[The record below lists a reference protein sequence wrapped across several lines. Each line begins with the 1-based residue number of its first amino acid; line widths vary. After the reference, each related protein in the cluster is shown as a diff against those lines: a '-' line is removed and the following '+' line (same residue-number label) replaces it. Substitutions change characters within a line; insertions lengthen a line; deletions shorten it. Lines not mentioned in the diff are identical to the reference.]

1 VASRKIQRATIT
13 DVAKL
18 AGVSISTVSRVLNET
33 APVSEDAVVRVRN
46 AVEMLSFTPHAAA
59 RTLAVRKT
67 DTVGLLLPEMASS
80 FFVPTLRGIESA
92 VREAGL
98 DLLIFAGDPN
108 SPRRNESHQPLGEH
122 NTDGL
127 IVFANQLEMS
137 EVSRLYQRGFPVV
150 LIHRSAPVGLP
161 IPSVRFDNRGGLRRL
176 MNHLID
182 DCGRRRIA
190 FLRGPEG
197 NEDSFWRE
205 TAYRESLE
213 VHGIPWRSEL
223 VETAHFT
230 EVGGEEAIRNMIL
243 AGVEFD
249 AVFAGDD
256 EAAAGALMALRKYG
270 LRVPED
276 VALAGFDDA
285 TMARH
290 LNPPLT
296 TIRAPI
302 ETASYLA
309 ARYLVRMIRGEE
321 VETNTQLPVE
331 LIVRES
337 TVGSALQEH
346 LVAFTHSGSDRKS

>member
-1 VASRKIQRATIT
+1 MASRKIQRATIT

-33 APVSEDAVVRVRN
+33 APVSEEAVVRVRS

-80 FFVPTLRGIESA
+80 FFVPTLRGIEAA

-98 DLLIFAGDPN
+98 DLLIFAGDPS
-108 SPRRNESHQPLGEH
+108 SPRRSETHQPLGEH

-127 IVFANQLEMS
+127 LVFANQLEMS
-137 EVSRLYQRGFPVV
+137 EVSRLHQRGFPVV
-150 LIHRSAPVGLP
+150 LLHRSAPAGLS
-161 IPSVRFDNRGGLRRL
+161 IPSVRFDNRGGIRRL
-176 MNHLID
+176 MNHLINE
-182 DCGRRRIA
+182 CNRRRII

-213 VHGIPWRSEL
+213 VHGVPWRSEL
-223 VETAHFT
+223 VANGNFT
-230 EVGGEEAIRNMIL
+230 EVGAEEAVRNL
-243 AGVEFD
+243 LAAGVEFD
-249 AVFAGDD
+249 AIFAGDD
-256 EAAAGALMALRKYG
+256 EAAAGALMALRKAG
-270 LRVPED
+270 RSVPGD
-276 VALAGFDDA
+276 VALAGFDDSA
-285 TMARH
+285 MARH

-309 ARYLVRMIRGEE
+309 AHYLTKLIRGDE
-321 VETNTQLPVE
+321 VETTTQLPVE
-331 LIVRES
+331 LLVRES
-337 TVGSALQEH
+337 TGLLNGH
-346 LVAFTHSGSDRKS
+346 H

>member
-1 VASRKIQRATIT
+1 MASRRVQRATIT

-33 APVSEDAVVRVRN
+33 APVSEDAVLRVRS

-80 FFVPTLRGIESA
+80 FFVPTLRGIEAA

-98 DLLIFAGDPN
+98 DLLIFAGDPS

-127 IVFANQLEMS
+127 IVFSNQLDMS
-137 EVSRLYQRGFPVV
+137 EVVRLHQRGFPIV
-150 LIHRSAPVGLP
+150 LIHRSAPAGMSV
-161 IPSVRFDNRGGLRRL
+161 PSVRFDNRSGLRQL
-176 MNHLID
+176 MTHLIQE
-182 DCGRRRIA
+182 CGRRRIV

-205 TAYRESLE
+205 SAYREMLE
-213 VHGIPWRSEL
+213 VHEIPWRSEL
-223 VETAHFT
+223 VATGRYT
-230 EVGGEEAIRNMIL
+230 EVGGEEAIRSLIL

-249 AVFAGDD
+249 AIFAGDD

-270 LRVPED
+270 LRVPDD
-276 VALAGFDDA
+276 VALVGFDDS

-296 TIRAPI
+296 TVRAPI

-309 ARYLVRMIRGEE
+309 ARYLVRLIRGED
-321 VETNTQLPVE
+321 VETTTLLPVE
-331 LIVRES
+331 LVVRES
-337 TVGSALQEH
+337 TIGSAVEEAQTADKQNPVE
-346 LVAFTHSGSDRKS
+346 SQ